1 MKNLFIA
8 LFIFLPFNLAGQGNY
23 MSLSFGGIIPLNN
36 YKAVNDL
43 SKNGYA
49 LNGFSG
55 DYSGAFFFGKNTGIA
70 ANIKYASN
78 SLNEE
83 ALWNSLVE
91 ETFNYFNDT
100 TGFNYKTGM
109 WNQVAVTIGP
119 QITCPLGNFN
129 LDLYTMAGVTFI
141 FPPKASVYRE
151 INNTSYLRK
160 LEINSVSY
168 ALDLGFAV
176 RYHLNEVTS
185 IRFHGSYSISH
196 IKGNIYK
203 KWVDDNIETSER
215 ILYSCPV
222 NAINIGIGIVY
233 RL

>member
-1 MKNLFIA
+1 
-8 LFIFLPFNLAGQGNY
+8 
-23 MSLSFGGIIPLNN
+23 MSLSFGGTIPLNN
-36 YKAVNDL
+36 YKAVKDL

-55 DYSGAFFFGKNTGIA
+55 DYSGTYFFGKYTGITA
-70 ANIKYASN
+70 SIKYVSN

-83 ALWNSLVE
+83 ALWNSLVV
-91 ETFNYFNDT
+91 ETYDYFNDT
-100 TGFNYKTGM
+100 SGFSYKTGM

-119 QITCPLGNFN
+119 QITFPLGNLN
-129 LDLYTMAGVTFI
+129 LDLYTMAGANFI

-151 INNTSYLRK
+151 INNTSYLRE

-168 ALDLGFAV
+168 VLNLGFAL
-176 RYHLNEVTS
+176 RYHLNELTS
-185 IRFHGSYSISH
+185 IRLHGSYLISH

-215 ILYSCPV
+215 MLYSCPV

-233 RL
+233 RF